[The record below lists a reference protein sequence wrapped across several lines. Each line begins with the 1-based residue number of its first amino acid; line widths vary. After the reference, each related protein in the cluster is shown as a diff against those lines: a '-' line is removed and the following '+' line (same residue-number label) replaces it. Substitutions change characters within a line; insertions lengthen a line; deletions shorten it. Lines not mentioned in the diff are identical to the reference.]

1 MTQCAKII
9 VGFTAN
15 VGNVFIKRL
24 QTFLKNFPRF
34 FYVFNVFYLNV
45 HYIYVLEQYIA
56 TRALYVVNELAFRA
70 IVLYIL

>member
-24 QTFLKNFPRF
+24 QTFFLIYIFHVLTFLMF
-34 FYVFNVFYLNV
+34 FAYFYLNV
-45 HYIYVLEQYIA
+45 HYIYDY
-56 TRALYVVNELAFRA
+56 
-70 IVLYIL
+70 